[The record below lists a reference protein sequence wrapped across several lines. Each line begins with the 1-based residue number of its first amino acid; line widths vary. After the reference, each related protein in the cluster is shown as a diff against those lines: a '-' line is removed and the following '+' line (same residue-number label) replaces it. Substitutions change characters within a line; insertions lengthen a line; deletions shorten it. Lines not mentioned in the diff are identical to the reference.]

1 MSIKQSNQGFVRE
14 NLAQIEEKLE
24 YGIRIDSIIAD
35 FKTQGFEFNRNSF
48 VSALARARKWRES
61 KGITHTPLAVGKTS
75 PLPFNSTA
83 GDDVPLINTRV
94 EDLNQD
100 AAQYII
106 PKINVFTK
114 RK

>member
-35 FKTQGFEFNRNSF
+35 FKNQGFEFNRNSF

-61 KGITHTPLAVGKTS
+61 KGITHTPLAVSKTP
-75 PLPFNSTA
+75 PLPFESTA
-83 GDDVPLINTRV
+83 KDDVPLLNTRM
-94 EDLNQD
+94 EDLTQD
-100 AAQYII
+100 AAQYIV
-106 PKINVFTK
+106 PKTNLLTK